1 MTRLALIVVA
11 VAANAFGGEWKAGAA
26 KTPITP
32 AKPMWMS
39 GYGSRDHAAEG
50 TLHELWCK
58 ALALESP
65 GGARA
70 VVISLDLVGV
80 SKDLSDRASAQ
91 ITEKLGIPRAAI
103 MIATSHTHTGPMTSG
118 NLELMFD
125 LSAEEQQK
133 IRDYTQSLEAKIVQ
147 TVADAVGRLGPA
159 RLSWAN
165 GAATFAVN
173 RRNNVEANVPQ
184 IRGVGELK
192 GPVDYE
198 VPVLCVRAPDGK
210 IRSVVFGYAC
220 HATVLSFYQWSGDYP
235 GFAMMEL
242 EKSHPDAVALFF
254 AGCGA
259 DQNPLPRRTVE
270 LAEQYGRELA
280 ESVDEVL
287 YGTMNPVGD
296 RFAAKFAILDLPLDT
311 LPTPDQMVKLAE
323 SGNAYEKR
331 LARVLLDRL
340 NKGGSL
346 QQKYPYPIQVWH
358 VGGDLT
364 WVALGGEVVV
374 DYSVRLKRELAPGRT
389 WVAGYCND
397 VMAYIPSLRVLKEGG
412 YEGASSMV
420 LYGHPTKWA
429 PSVEELIVA
438 KVHELARQPAGANGT
453 KGDSNQ

>member
-1 MTRLALIVVA
+1 
-11 VAANAFGGEWKAGAA
+11 
-26 KTPITP
+26 
-32 AKPMWMS
+32 MWMS
-39 GYGSRDHAAEG
+39 GYGSRDHVAEG
-50 TLHELWCK
+50 TLHDLWCK
-58 ALALESP
+58 ALVIESP
-65 GGARA
+65 DATRA

-80 SKDLSDRASAQ
+80 SKDVSDRVCAR
-91 ITEKLGIPRAAI
+91 IHEKLRIPRAAI
-103 MIATSHTHTGPMTSG
+103 MIATSHTHTGPMTTG

-125 LSAEEQQK
+125 LPVQEQRK
-133 IRDYTQSLEAKIVQ
+133 IRDYTQSLETKMVQ
-147 TVADAVGRLGPA
+147 TVADAVGRLEPA

-165 GAATFAVN
+165 GTATFAVN
-173 RRNNVEANVPQ
+173 RRNNAEAKVPE
-184 IRGVGELK
+184 IRSLGELK

-210 IRSVVFGYAC
+210 VRSVVFGYAC
-220 HATVLSFYQWSGDYP
+220 HATVLSFFQWSGDYP

-280 ESVDEVL
+280 ESVDEVI

-296 RFAAKFAILDLPLDT
+296 RLTTKFQLLDLPLDT
-311 LPTPDQMVKLAE
+311 LPTAEQLAKLAE

-331 LARVLLDRL
+331 LARVLVDRL

-346 QQKYPYPIQVWH
+346 QQSYPYPIQVWH
-358 VGGDLT
+358 LGDDLT
-364 WVALGGEVVV
+364 WVTLGGEVVV
-374 DYSVRLKRELAPGRT
+374 DYSIRLKRELAAGRT

-438 KVHELARQPAGANGT
+438 KVREMVASQPGGKNGT
-453 KGDSNQ
+453 QKEDNR